1 MAVYLSCVLEHETS
15 IWQDEK
21 SVQSEKRDV
30 LNAAVREISDGRC
43 IPLLSTLNTEWND
56 VG

>member
-1 MAVYLSCVLEHETS
+1 MAVYLSSVLEHETS

-21 SVQSEKRDV
+21 TVQSEKRDV

-43 IPLLSTLNTEWND
+43 SPLLSTLNTEWND